1 MRKYLVFDL
10 EMCTQR
16 VKRKYRKGYKESE
29 IIQIGAVILD
39 ETYQIVDSYM
49 SYVRPEFLKITEVIE
64 DITGITNDQVKLEP
78 LFRQAIVNFSKW
90 IGQDDVTTV
99 TWSKSDERQ
108 LKNEMK
114 HKNYNHPRIHS
125 LSKDWIDCQELF
137 RTEVGADHCISLG
150 RALDLADT
158 PRVGHDHDALTD
170 ARNTAAL
177 FKQIKEKALPPI
189 EIEPLPEPTHLTQ
202 ETI

>member
-1 MRKYLVFDL
+1 MKKYLVFDL

-16 VKRKYRKGYKESE
+16 VKRKYRTGYKESE
-29 IIQIGAVILD
+29 IIQIGAVLLN
-39 ETYQIVDSYM
+39 ETYQIVDTYM
-49 SYVRPEFLKITEVIE
+49 SYVRPEFLEITPIIE
-64 DITGITNDQVKLEP
+64 EMTGISNDKVKLEP

-90 IGQDDVTTV
+90 IGRDEVITV

-114 HKNYNHPRIHS
+114 HKNYHHPRIHS
-125 LSKDWIDCQELF
+125 LSKNWVDCQELF
-137 RTEVGADHCISLG
+137 RKEVKADHCISLG

-177 FKQIKEKALPPI
+177 FKQIKEKALPHI
-189 EIEPLPEPTHLTQ
+189 EIEPLPEQIHVIT
-202 ETI
+202 ESN